1 MQTRPFTR
9 PQIMNLEHLI
19 GLLAE
24 GAGAHDTP
32 RDSGTEAVDL
42 LSHALQC
49 AYELSL
55 SRPTDAELVVAGLV
69 HDIGHQLVPGDDAGH
84 GIAGAHA
91 VRSLLGDRVARL
103 VEYHVPAKRYLV
115 AVDPDYRS
123 TLSPISVTTLAA
135 QGGPMSA
142 AEIAHHE
149 ALPDWPAALVLRHAD
164 EAAKVPGRTVPTLA
178 HWRPVLER
186 IASTR

>member
-1 MQTRPFTR
+1 VDTRPITR
-9 PQIMNLEHLI
+9 SQIMSLEHLI

-24 GAGAHDTP
+24 GAGAHDSP
-32 RDSGTEAVDL
+32 RTAGAEAVDL
-42 LSHALQC
+42 LAHALQC

-55 SRPTDAELVVAGLV
+55 MRPTDAELVVAGLV

-84 GIAGAHA
+84 GIVAADA
-91 VRSLLGDRVARL
+91 VRWLLGDRVARL

-123 TLSPISVTTLAA
+123 TLSPVSVATLAA

-149 ALPDWPAALVLRHAD
+149 SLPDWAAGLVLRHAD
-164 EAAKVPGRTVPTLA
+164 EAAKIPGRQVPGLD